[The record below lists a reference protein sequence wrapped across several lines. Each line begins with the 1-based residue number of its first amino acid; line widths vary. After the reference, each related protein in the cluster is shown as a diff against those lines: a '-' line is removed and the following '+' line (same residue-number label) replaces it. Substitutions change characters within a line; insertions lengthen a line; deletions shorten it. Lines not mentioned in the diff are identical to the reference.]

1 MIPVS
6 ELEHMSEQ
14 TLINIYKT
22 LNYWG
27 WSWILGEKPEGW
39 DEMPNYRKP
48 YMGECLTKADIIRP
62 YMRVIQKKVPHYK
75 LQIRSL
81 IQT

>member
-6 ELEHMSEQ
+6 ELENMSEQ
-14 TLINIYKT
+14 TLISIYKT

-27 WSWILGEKPEGW
+27 WSWMLGEKPEGW

-48 YMGECLTKADIIRP
+48 CMDECQTKADIIRP
-62 YMRVIQKKVPHYK
+62 YMRAIARRIPGYE
-75 LQIRSL
+75 L
-81 IQT
+81 

>member
-6 ELEHMSEQ
+6 ELENMLEQ
-14 TLINIYKT
+14 TLISIYKT

-27 WSWILGEKPEGW
+27 WPWMLGEKPEGW

-48 YMGECLTKADIIRP
+48 YMDECQTKADIIRP
-62 YMRVIQKKVPHYK
+62 YMRVIARRIPGYE
-75 LQIRSL
+75 L
-81 IQT
+81 